1 MINHTIAYNDRIGV
15 SEELEFHTFDEFEKL
30 EKFIGETPV
39 DFRTSYSK
47 DGSQFKVHSHGH
59 YDGVD
64 YTATASSDDMYKS
77 IDLLVEKLEA
87 QLRKEKGKR
96 TNIDRDT
103 SVLESVNDEEIE
115 E

>member
-39 DFRTSYSK
+39 DFRTSFSK
-47 DGSQFKVHSHGH
+47 DGDKFKAHSHGH
-59 YDGVD
+59 FEGVD
-64 YTATASSDDMYKS
+64 YIATASTDDMYKS

-96 TNIDRDT
+96 TSIVRDT
-103 SVLESVNDEEIE
+103 LIAESDEDEEIE
-115 E
+115 D